1 MLSLEEMINSCRESA
16 AASMIV
22 YEQLKREND
31 KRNADIVLGAA
42 ERLMQIADWLSDY
55 KRLLGVG
62 VKE

>member
-1 MLSLEEMINSCRESA
+1 MLSLEEMINSCREGA
-16 AASMIV
+16 AASMIA

-31 KRNADIVLGAA
+31 KRNADVVLGAA